1 MYLEDE
7 FGQSINFHINPSH
20 KRILLNL
27 SGGADSALVFY
38 LLVKYLIENE
48 RHDTTIGCLTL
59 AFHKRYRW
67 QARRS
72 ANIIEY
78 MISKFNYYNILN
90 HHTVY
95 GEDYHDSHLHKYHKE
110 VFERNEYDMLI
121 GGNTANPRFDVDIEL
136 KNGEHINLW
145 KDCDPMIGCRN
156 ETNIPDTID
165 RYGKPYYS
173 PFANVDKR
181 FVASVYKQF
190 DLDDLLQETR
200 SCCTNMPDYEEP
212 CGYCWSCGE
221 RKLIWGDWNY
231 AFIPGRKIG
240 NHTR

>member
-7 FGQSINFHINPSH
+7 FGQSISFEIPLEC
-20 KRILLNL
+20 KRILFNL

-38 LLVKYLIENE
+38 LLIKYLTENN

-59 AFHKRYRW
+59 AFDKRYRW

-78 MISKFNYYNILN
+78 MISKFDYHNILS

-95 GEDYHDSHLHKYHKE
+95 GDDYNDSHLHKYQKE
-110 VFERNEYDMLI
+110 VFGRGEYDMLI

-136 KNGEHINLW
+136 KDGTHINLW
-145 KDCDPMIGCRN
+145 KECDPMIGIRN
-156 ETNIPDTID
+156 ENDIPITID
-165 RYGKPYYS
+165 RFGYPYYS

-181 FVASVYKQF
+181 FVASIYRRF
-190 DLDDLLQETR
+190 DLFDLLQETR
-200 SCCTNMPDYEEP
+200 SCCTNIPDTEKP
-212 CGYCWSCGE
+212 CGVCWSCGE
-221 RKLIWGDWNY
+221 RKLIWGDWDY
-231 AFIPGRKIG
+231 GFIPGRKIG
-240 NHTR
+240 NQS